1 MTRQTVR
8 IHSNSLGQLHYVGPD
23 VVARSQA
30 LATTNGLT
38 VQRVA
43 ETVRTI
49 YHLQQCITSYCLA
62 SHPANISSLDQRLRC
77 SRKRIPRGNSRIDV
91 KTEDLFNDPERSTYQ
106 RAAYPNMKS
115 NLASIGLPRIVYWKR
130 LLLNQFED
138 LYIVSPESTPSNSPE
153 GSQYSSP
160 VNSFGRENQ
169 DATPTKHT

>member
-1 MTRQTVR
+1 MPDTNYSSSSASSSKYDLTDDDAKTVLVYKYRGGLKIERQGDLRKTLEKDR
-8 IHSNSLGQLHYVGPD
+8 
-23 VVARSQA
+23 
-30 LATTNGLT
+30 
-38 VQRVA
+38 
-43 ETVRTI
+43 
-49 YHLQQCITSYCLA
+49 
-62 SHPANISSLDQRLRC
+62 RLRC

-153 GSQYSSP
+153 SSQHSSP
-160 VNSFGRENQ
+160 MNSFGRENQ
-169 DATPTKHT
+169 DATPTGDT